1 MQTVCDNMEI
11 NCSQKFTLTIHIQS
25 PGRII
30 LETEITP
37 QILMLLLQ
45 DSDLCGV
52 IMWCSA
58 TFLLHPVES
67 SLLLQ
72 TDSDCCSKLDHDYFL
87 NGNLWNWLMT
97 AE

>member
-25 PGRII
+25 PGRVV

-45 DSDLCGV
+45 DSDLTAKLCGAQQLSFYNQLSRV
-52 IMWCSA
+52 RCCRQTLIVAQSWIMII
-58 TFLLHPVES
+58 F
-67 SLLLQ
+67 
-72 TDSDCCSKLDHDYFL
+72 
-87 NGNLWNWLMT
+87 
-97 AE
+97 